1 MDIVQ
6 LQLKIKDFCY
16 EIHDDDGNN
25 KRIYTESSDKSF
37 FEKSRKIWNKIAKLM
52 FIDNALDF
60 VKTNVY
66 DEEYIRANI
75 LKNTNFVKSTCYK
88 DEIIIV

>member
-25 KRIYTESSDKSF
+25 KRIYTENSDKRF

-75 LKNTNFVKSTCYK
+75 LKNTNLIKSTCYK

>member
-25 KRIYTESSDKSF
+25 KRIYTESSDKRF

-60 VKTNVY
+60 VKTN
-66 DEEYIRANI
+66 DMMRNI
-75 LKNTNFVKSTCYK
+75 LEQIYLKTQILSKALVIKMK
-88 DEIIIV
+88 L

>member
-1 MDIVQ
+1 
-6 LQLKIKDFCY
+6 
-16 EIHDDDGNN
+16 
-25 KRIYTESSDKSF
+25 
-37 FEKSRKIWNKIAKLM
+37 M